1 MGWKTRPAHR
11 EFETRVMHM
20 EETMKKHLNK
30 SFAIGV
36 GVGLTPTV
44 TYGLTK
50 LIKYIRNKKPSSKT
64 KPSEERKSSEEKIA
78 QAS

>member
-1 MGWKTRPAHR
+1 MGWKPAQPIGSLKQ
-11 EFETRVMHM
+11 RVMHM

-30 SFAIGV
+30 SFAIGL
-36 GVGLTPTV
+36 GVGLTPAV

-50 LIKYIRNKKPSSKT
+50 VFKYIRNRKPSGKN
-64 KPSEERKSSEEKIA
+64 KPSEERKTSEEKIA